1 VARKWRR
8 VELPFVEDF
17 LEIVDG
23 DELSIDG
30 IVVGLIDGHGEK
42 VDDMKEAVFV
52 GDLGRLKVVVLEF
65 YCVGDD

>member
-42 VDDMKEAVFV
+42 VDGMKEAVFV